1 MYIGRCHCSYVLTPM
16 TDNNTQQTT
25 DDNVNRRRL
34 MQIMGGGAA
43 GGLIPLAGCSGDG
56 NGGSPSEGGDG
67 QDGGGQDTG
76 EQTET
81 ATPEIQEGGTIVWG
95 HSEVIQKL
103 DPHVTTT
110 ASSARILN
118 NLFNSMVGLT
128 SDLEITTDTDIIQPG
143 LAKDWT
149 VSDDLKTYE
158 FTLRD
163 GVKFHDGSTL
173 TSADVK
179 YSYNRIVEV
188 DGTWSSTFEATSSIE
203 TPDEKTVVI
212 NNDYGYQPFLRQ
224 LAHLNVA
231 ILPEGIGDQMKTN
244 PVGTGPFQFESRQ
257 QGTETVLSAFDDYWA
272 EGPYVDGIEER
283 TFTDPEARF
292 SGVKTGDIDI
302 INDIPLDQINDITSN
317 ESDNLRTHT
326 WTPLSW
332 IALNFNNVEP
342 PFDDKKF
349 RKAIDFAID
358 KEQLAEG
365 ALFGNGRTTASPSF
379 PNSPF
384 RNNELSPREQDFDK
398 AQSLIE
404 ESQYS
409 ADEFTIPLN
418 VTTNFPFQADAGTIM
433 QQQLSQIGV
442 DMEVKKQSL
451 GNWLDALFVNQ
462 NFQMGLASFF
472 TFWEPSFMYRN
483 YWGTGGAFNYRGY
496 ESERYMETLRE
507 AERAPDRETAIQKYK
522 ECQRII
528 YEDCPDVMIWF
539 RDGTLASKNSF
550 HGIDG
555 LVQPNN
561 SNLHFATAWLDE

>member
-1 MYIGRCHCSYVLTPM
+1 M
-16 TDNNTQQTT
+16 
-25 DDNVNRRRL
+25 
-34 MQIMGGGAA
+34 AA
-43 GGLIPLAGCSGDG
+43 LAGCTGGDGGSGDG
-56 NGGSPSEGGDG
+56 GDGGSGDGGDG
-67 QDGGGQDTG
+67 GSGDGGDGGSGDG
-76 EQTET
+76 GDM
-81 ATPEIQEGGTIVWG
+81 EIQEGGTIVWG
-95 HSEVIQKL
+95 HSEVVQKL
-103 DPHVTTT
+103 DPHITTT

-118 NLFNSMVGLT
+118 NLFNSLMGLT
-128 SDLEITTDTDIIQPG
+128 SELEITTKTDVIQPG
-143 LAKDWT
+143 LAKDFS
-149 VSDDLKTYE
+149 VSEDLRTYE

-173 TSADVK
+173 TSEDVK
-179 YSYNRIVEV
+179 YSFNRIVEV
-188 DGTWSSTFEATSSIE
+188 DGTWSSTFQATNSIE
-203 TPDEKTVVI
+203 TPDDKTVVV
-212 NNDYGYQPFLRQ
+212 NNDYAYQPFLRQ

-231 ILPEGIGDQMKTN
+231 ILPQGIGDQMKTN

-257 QGTETVLSAFDDYWA
+257 QGTKTVLKAFDDFWGV
-272 EGPYVDGIEER
+272 GPYVDGMEER

-292 SGVKTGDIDI
+292 SGVKTGDLDI
-302 INDIPLDQINDITSN
+302 INDIPLDQINSTVQND
-317 ESDNLRTHT
+317 SDNLRTHT

-342 PFDDKKF
+342 PFDDMKF
-349 RKAIDFAID
+349 RKAIDFAVD
-358 KEQLAEG
+358 KEELVEG

-384 RNNELSPREQDFDK
+384 RNEELSPREQDFDR
-398 AQSLIE
+398 ARSLIE

-433 QQQLSQIGV
+433 QQQLSEIGV
-442 DMEVKKQSL
+442 EMEVKKQSL

-483 YWGTGGAFNYRGY
+483 YWGTDGAFNYRGY
-496 ESERYMETLRE
+496 ESERYMETLEE
-507 AERAPDRETAIQKYK
+507 AERAPDRETAIEKYK

-528 YEDCPDVMIWF
+528 YEDVPDVMVWF
-539 RDGTLASKNSF
+539 RDGTVASKNSF
-550 HGIDG
+550 HGIEN

-561 SNLHFATAWLDE
+561 SNLYFGKAWLEQ